1 MLLAKLL
8 RYGNSVTR
16 ANSRS
21 TRKHLKRIKY
31 AGFVFIKEIESFNF
45 ENILLQADY
54 QKKIA
59 DYKRQAT
66 DAQLSML
73 KLNEQILKEEETLKR
88 ERKKRDTQLPG
99 KPKRPLTQF
108 AIFSQD
114 LRQKSSQK
122 LTLTEIAVK
131 WRELSDAERKSYTE
145 RANENSKRYK

>member
-21 TRKHLKRIKY
+21 TRKHSKRIKY

-88 ERKKRDTQLPG
+88 ERKKRDTQVPG
-99 KPKRPLTQF
+99 KPKRSLTQF